1 MKEKKQKQKDEQAK
15 QQAKLEKQIIEIEM
29 DDLSKN
35 NKKSKE
41 PVDQS
46 SEDEDESGTKYGLPV
61 DANVVSQILQE

>member
-1 MKEKKQKQKDEQAK
+1 
-15 QQAKLEKQIIEIEM
+15 M

-61 DANVVSQILQE
+61 DANVVS